1 MAAPQLTFE
10 PVRRE
15 HRETLEEMVRAYY
28 AFDGHTYDP
37 AEQGPALDRIVA
49 GEPNCRAWLIKL
61 GEEIA
66 GYLVITLGFSI
77 EYGGRDGFI
86 DEVFLGDAFRG
97 RGLGAEIMAFAE
109 QAAAEAGIR
118 HLHLEVELHNERAR
132 RVYERTGYETH
143 DRTLMT
149 KKLID

>member
-1 MAAPQLTFE
+1 MTGALTFE
-10 PVRRE
+10 PIGPE
-15 HRETLEEMVRAYY
+15 HRETLEAMVQAYY

-49 GEPNCRAWLIKL
+49 GEPNCRAWLIRVD
-61 GEEIA
+61 GETV
-66 GYLVITLGFSI
+66 GYLVVTLGFSI

-86 DEVFLGDAFRG
+86 DELFLLDAFRG
-97 RGLGAEIMAFAE
+97 QGLAAEIMAFAE
-109 QAAAEAGIR
+109 RAAAEAGIR
-118 HLHLEVELHNERAR
+118 YLHLEVELHNERAR